1 LKVVTEK
8 GTIVPDMSTFSESD
22 HLSVTLFGKTRR
34 GVLSLLYGHV
44 DEAFY
49 LRQIA
54 RVAGVGLGAVQREV
68 KQLHHAGIVQRM
80 VRGHQVYYQANR
92 NCPVFEE
99 LKGLVLKTAGAVTVI
114 QSALAPLSDRIRLAF
129 IYGSMARGEEEKG
142 SDVDVLVVG
151 EVTFSEVVSAIHEAQ
166 AILNREINPT
176 VYPPGEFQSKLAAG
190 HHFLRTVV
198 KGSLIL
204 LIGDKREL
212 ERLAKKRLAG

>member
-1 LKVVTEK
+1 
-8 GTIVPDMSTFSESD
+8 MSTFSESD

-99 LKGLVLKTAGAVTVI
+99 LKGLILKTAGAVTVI
-114 QSALAPLSDRIRLAF
+114 QSALAPLSDRIRIAF
-129 IYGSMARGEEEKG
+129 IHGSMARGEEEKG

-198 KGSLIL
+198 RGSLIFV
-204 LIGDKREL
+204 IGDKREL
-212 ERLAKKRLAG
+212 EGLAKKRLAG